1 MMMTAGAR
9 KLALTTHITSS
20 VGWLGSVAAFLA
32 LAIAGISSHD
42 SQIVRAAYLAMHLT
56 TWFVIVPLSLASL
69 LTGLV
74 DSFGTPWGLFR
85 HYWVVTKLLL
95 TVLAT
100 IILLVHTRPIDR
112 VAEVAA
118 RMDLVASDLWQ
129 LRLQLV
135 GDAAA
140 ALFVLVVTTTLSVY
154 KPWRMTPYGIRKE
167 SEATTGRRPVANRRS
182 RPAGRHVVI
191 GIIGFVLLILALHL
205 LGFGLHGHWKC
216 EARHESA
223 PTGRSGLL
231 KRPNSA
237 ATW

>member
-32 LAIAGISSHD
+32 LVIAGVTSHD
-42 SQIVRAAYLAMHLT
+42 PQVVRAAYLAMHLT
-56 TWFVIVPLSLASL
+56 TWFVIVPLSVASL

-85 HYWVVTKLLL
+85 HYWVLTKLLL

-100 IILLVHTRPIDR
+100 VILLVHTQPIDR
-112 VAEVAA
+112 VADVAA
-118 RMDLVASDLWQ
+118 RMNLAASDLRQ

-140 ALFVLVVTTTLSVY
+140 ALFVLLVTTTLSVY
-154 KPWRMTPYGIRKE
+154 KPWGMTPYGIRRE
-167 SEATTGRRPVANRRS
+167 SEAAAGRRPGLNRRS
-182 RPAGRHVVI
+182 RPAGRYVLI
-191 GIIGFVLLILALHL
+191 GIIGFVLLILILHL
-205 LGFGLHGHWKC
+205 FGGGLHGH
-216 EARHESA
+216 
-223 PTGRSGLL
+223 
-231 KRPNSA
+231 
-237 ATW
+237 